1 VTDFLNVYKA
11 VNEASPFLEKKAV
24 THYVFKEQNLIEKKM
39 SNHFYV
45 GKLPLI
51 SDTMTGE

>member
-1 VTDFLNVYKA
+1 VTDFLNVSKA
-11 VNEASPFLEKKAV
+11 VNEASPFLEKKSCYALRIQG
-24 THYVFKEQNLIEKKM
+24 TKSDLKKK